1 MKRRRGA
8 ILVAAALVAAGSST
22 MSTTSIA
29 APSPPGHGCSETDPG
44 HYNRMDNPN
53 TLVLDVSFACP
64 LPGPYR
70 GNEFATMRG
79 PFSPL
84 GPLSGNEGDRSY
96 IVSGDWFQVDPCKLS
111 GGSDLPGAVL
121 IYKTVI
127 SGPGP
132 NRGLSAVNYWT
143 LPTQFGGPVLTAGST
158 PPHGT
163 RVHPGEVIK
172 IHITA
177 TEANGG
183 APESGIQEIALGLS
197 PLLTIDKAT
206 YGDHPTA
213 CDKSRLTKTLTASYT
228 VPDNPPPIITLI
240 ATARDFDNNQAEPLS
255 ADFPTADVWTGKA
268 HIVTHTTYQ
277 APPLCA
283 ATTVV
288 DSTFNLVVGA
298 NGAVKGTRTWVV
310 HATSCESDKTQG
322 PYTFPQFGV
331 VTGGQFHLTY
341 LVVDPHVVTVV
352 PISPSGKTATASVTG
367 GPYVEH
373 TVDETS
379 TSTWTGTI
387 SLTCKTC

>member
-1 MKRRRGA
+1 MNRCWGA
-8 ILVAAALVAAGSST
+8 ILVAALVAAGPTT
-22 MSTTSIA
+22 MSTTSVA
-29 APSPPGHGCSETDPG
+29 APSPPGHGCSQTDPG

-70 GNEFATMRG
+70 GNEFATMHG

-84 GPLSGNEGDRSY
+84 GPLSANPGDGFY
-96 IVSGDWFQVDPCKLS
+96 AVYGDWLQVDPCKLS

-121 IYKTVI
+121 TYKTVI

-143 LPTQFGGPVLTAGST
+143 LPRRFGGPVLTAGST

-172 IHITA
+172 VHITA

-183 APESGIQEIALGLS
+183 APEPGIQEIAVGLS

-255 ADFPTADVWTGKA
+255 ADFPTGNVWTGKA
-268 HIVTHTTYQ
+268 HVVSHFTY
-277 APPLCA
+277 PPARHECP
-283 ATTVV
+283 ATEV
-288 DSTFNLVVGA
+288 DDYTFNLTVGT
-298 NGAVKGTRTWVV
+298 NGAVQGYDTKLGKV
-310 HATSCESDKTQG
+310 TSCGPPTTYSLRFPVSGQLTGTAFHFTDLYFVTLVPLSSSKT
-322 PYTFPQFGV
+322 TAAA
-331 VTGGQFHLTY
+331 QFHGGSAANGT
-341 LVVDPHVVTVV
+341 
-352 PISPSGKTATASVTG
+352 TG
-367 GPYVEH
+367 AFA
-373 TVDETS
+373 
-379 TSTWTGTI
+379 GTI
-387 SLTCKTC
+387 NLTEP

>member
-1 MKRRRGA
+1 MNRRWGA
-8 ILVAAALVAAGSST
+8 ILVAGLVAAGSTT
-22 MSTTSIA
+22 MSTTSVA
-29 APSPPGHGCSETDPG
+29 APSPPGHGCSQTDPDR
-44 HYNRMDNPN
+44 YNRMDNPN

-70 GNEFATMRG
+70 GNEFATMHG
-79 PFSPL
+79 PFSLL
-84 GPLSGNEGDRSY
+84 GPLSANPGEGFY
-96 IVSGDWFQVDPCKLS
+96 AVYGTWFQVDPCKLS

-132 NRGLSAVNYWT
+132 NQGLSAVNYWT
-143 LPTQFGGPVLTAGST
+143 LPREFGGPVLTAGST

-213 CDKSRLTKTLTASYT
+213 CDKSRLTKTLNTTYT
-228 VPDNPPPIITLI
+228 VPDNPPAIITLI
-240 ATARDFDNNQAEPLS
+240 ATADSFDNNQAEPLS

-268 HIVTHTTYQ
+268 HVVSHYTY
-277 APPLCA
+277 PPARHECP
-283 ATTVV
+283 ATEV
-288 DSTFNLVVGA
+288 DDYTFNLTVGT
-298 NGAVKGTRTWVV
+298 NGAVQGYDTKFAKV
-310 HATSCESDKTQG
+310 TSCG
-322 PYTFPQFGV
+322 PTTTYSLRFPVSGQLTGTEFQF
-331 VTGGQFHLTY
+331 TDLYF
-341 LVVDPHVVTVV
+341 VTVV
-352 PISPSGKTATASVTG
+352 PLSPSKTTAAAQFHGGSVTDATTG
-367 GPYVEH
+367 A
-373 TVDETS
+373 
-379 TSTWTGTI
+379 WTGTI
-387 SLTCKTC
+387 NLTES

>member
-1 MKRRRGA
+1 MNRRRGA
-8 ILVAAALVAAGSST
+8 ILVAALVAAGST
-22 MSTTSIA
+22 TISTTSVA
-29 APSPPGHGCSETDPG
+29 APSPSGHGCSQTDPG
-44 HYNRMDNPN
+44 HYNYMDNPN
-53 TLVLDVSFACP
+53 TLVLDVTFACP

-84 GPLSGNEGDRSY
+84 GPLSANPGSGFY
-96 IVSGDWFQVDPCKLS
+96 AVHGDWLQVDPCKLS

-121 IYKTVI
+121 TYKTVI

-143 LPTQFGGPVLTAGST
+143 LPRRFGGPVLTAGST

-163 RVHPGEVIK
+163 KVHPGEVIK

-255 ADFPTADVWTGKA
+255 ADFPTADVWTGTMHVVIHSTHPNLCPA
-268 HIVTHTTYQ
+268 TIV
-277 APPLCA
+277 L
-283 ATTVV
+283 
-288 DSTFNLVVGA
+288 DSTINLVVGA
-298 NGAVKGTRTWVV
+298 KGAVQGTRSQVLNETTCGPGV
-310 HATSCESDKTQG
+310 HQG
-322 PYTFPQFGV
+322 PLVLPVSGQLV
-331 VTGGQFHLTY
+331 AGQFHFTG
-341 LVVDPHVVTVV
+341 LVDGYPVETTV
-352 PISPSGKTATASVTG
+352 PLSPSKTTATGQLHVSNYDAGDGYTLS
-367 GPYVEH
+367 
-373 TVDETS
+373 
-379 TSTWTGTI
+379 WNGTI
-387 SLTCKTC
+387 SLACKKC

>member
-1 MKRRRGA
+1 MNRRWGA
-8 ILVAAALVAAGSST
+8 TLVAAALVAVGSTT
-22 MSTTSIA
+22 MSTPSIA
-29 APSPPGHGCSETDPG
+29 APSSPGHGCSQTDPD

-53 TLVLDVSFACP
+53 TLVLDVTFACP

-70 GNEFATMRG
+70 GNESATMRG

-84 GPLSGNEGDRSY
+84 GPLSGNPGNGSY
-96 IVSGDWFQVDPCKLS
+96 AVYGTWFQVDPCKLS
-111 GGSDLPGAVL
+111 GGFDLPGAVL

-143 LPTQFGGPVLTAGST
+143 LPKPNKPPVLTAGST

-177 TEANGG
+177 TEPSDG
-183 APESGIQEIALGLS
+183 PESGIQEIALGLS

-213 CDKSRLTKTLTASYT
+213 CDKSRLTKTLTTTYT
-228 VPDNPPPIITLI
+228 VPDNPPAIITLI
-240 ATARDFDNNQAEPLS
+240 ATARDFDNNEAEPLS

-298 NGAVKGTRTWVV
+298 NGAVKGTRTWVI
-310 HATSCESDKTQG
+310 HETSCG
-322 PYTFPQFGV
+322 PGSTEGPITEPWPAQ
-331 VTGGQFHLTY
+331 VTGGQFHIPD
-341 LVVDPHVVTVV
+341 LVVDLHVVTVV
-352 PISPSGKTATASVTG
+352 PISSSGETATASVTG

-373 TVDETS
+373 TGDETS

>member
-1 MKRRRGA
+1 
-8 ILVAAALVAAGSST
+8 
-22 MSTTSIA
+22 
-29 APSPPGHGCSETDPG
+29 
-44 HYNRMDNPN
+44 MDNPN

-70 GNEFATMRG
+70 GNEFATMHG
-79 PFSPL
+79 SFSPL
-84 GPLSGNEGDRSY
+84 GPLSANPGSGFY
-96 IVSGDWFQVDPCKLS
+96 AVHGDWLQVDPCKLS

-132 NRGLSAVNYWT
+132 NQGFSAVDYWT
-143 LPTQFGGPVLTAGST
+143 LPRRFGGPVLTAGSN

-172 IHITA
+172 VHITA

-183 APESGIQEIALGLS
+183 APEPGIQEIALGLS

-228 VPDNPPPIITLI
+228 VPDNPPPLITLI

-255 ADFPTADVWTGKA
+255 ADFPTGDVWTGKA
-268 HIVTHTTYQ
+268 HIVTRITR
-277 APPLCA
+277 PPECA
-283 ATTVV
+283 STEVV

-310 HATSCESDKTQG
+310 RATSCGAESTEG
-322 PYTFPQFGV
+322 PFTEPWPAQV
-331 VTGGQFHLTY
+331 AGGQFHFPD
-341 LVVDPHVVTVV
+341 LVVDLHVVTVV
-352 PISPSGKTATASVTG
+352 PISPAGTTATASITG
-367 GPYVEH
+367 GPYHVGG
-373 TVDETS
+373 S

-387 SLTCKTC
+387 SLSCKTC

>member
-1 MKRRRGA
+1 MNRRWGV
-8 ILVAAALVAAGSST
+8 IPVVAALVAAGSTT

-29 APSPPGHGCSETDPG
+29 APSSPGHGCSQTDPD

-53 TLVLDVSFACP
+53 TLVLDVTFACP

-70 GNEFATMRG
+70 GNESATMRG

-84 GPLSGNEGDRSY
+84 GPLSGNPGNGSY
-96 IVSGDWFQVDPCKLS
+96 AVYGTWFQVDPCKLS

-132 NRGLSAVNYWT
+132 NQGLSAVNYWT
-143 LPTQFGGPVLTAGST
+143 LPRELGGPVLTAGST

-177 TEANGG
+177 TEPSDG
-183 APESGIQEIALGLS
+183 PESGIQEIAVGLS

-213 CDKSRLTKTLTASYT
+213 CDKFRLTRTLNTTYT
-228 VPDNPPPIITLI
+228 VPDSPPAVITLI
-240 ATARDFDNNQAEPLS
+240 ATADSFDNNQAEPLS
-255 ADFPTADVWTGKA
+255 ADFPTGNVWTGKA
-268 HIVTHTTYQ
+268 HIVTRITR
-277 APPLCA
+277 PPECA
-283 ATTVV
+283 STEVV

-298 NGAVKGTRTWVV
+298 NGEVKGTRTWVV
-310 HATSCESDKTQG
+310 RATSCGSETTEG
-322 PYTFPQFGV
+322 PITEPWPAQ
-331 VTGGQFHLTY
+331 VTGGQFHFPD
-341 LVVDPHVVTVV
+341 LVVDLHVVTVV
-352 PISPSGKTATASVTG
+352 PISPSGTTATASVTG
-367 GPYVEH
+367 GPYHEG
-373 TVDETS
+373 DS

-387 SLTCKTC
+387 SLACKTC